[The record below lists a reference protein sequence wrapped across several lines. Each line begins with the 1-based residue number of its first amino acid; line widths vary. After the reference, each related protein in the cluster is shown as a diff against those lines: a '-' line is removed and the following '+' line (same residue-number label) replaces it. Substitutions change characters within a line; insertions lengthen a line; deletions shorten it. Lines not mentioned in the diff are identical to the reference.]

1 MEKTKNKVPLF
12 LTIVLVIAI
21 VFNIETVGKPIL
33 FVFSG
38 PANLFRMRLNEAL
51 FCLVLSFPILLF
63 SCFLWLGKQWSY
75 ICLAIICVVNAMIMF
90 FYGGYGG
97 SLELLRLAGYHV
109 FVLLV
114 LIYYMV
120 FHPQYDYDYD

>member
-21 VFNIETVGKPIL
+21 VFNIETFGKPIL

-75 ICLAIICVVNAMIMF
+75 ICLAIICVVNGMIMF
-90 FYGGYGG
+90 LYGALGA
-97 SLELLRLAGYHV
+97 SELILLAGYHF

-120 FHPQYDYDYD
+120 FPPQYDYD